1 MLLFVLLGI
10 AVLVL
15 ALAVVVLLPIL
26 THQSAGESG
35 QELPDG
41 YVSET
46 SAEGADGR
54 ARSLEVIRADGSGDD
69 LSDLQAGERIVVRGE
84 GFDAGI
90 GIYVGFCAI
99 PEEPGEKPRPCLGG
113 IPDQGGE
120 ASAEDEEPGAS
131 AWVTDDWAWRA
142 FATQRYDDAERGAF
156 EVVLTVPEASEEGID
171 CTEQRCA
178 IATRADHT
186 AGSDR
191 VQDLLLP
198 VAYASDE

>member
-1 MLLFVLLGI
+1 MLLIVLLVV

-15 ALAVVVLLPIL
+15 GAVAAVLVPIL
-26 THQSAGESG
+26 THRSAGDSG
-35 QELPDG
+35 QELPEG
-41 YVSET
+41 YATET

-54 ARSLEVIRADGSGDD
+54 QRTLTVERETGGDLSSLEP
-69 LSDLQAGERIVVRGE
+69 GERIVVRGD

-99 PEEPGEKPRPCLGG
+99 PEEAGEKPTPCLGG
-113 IPDQGGE
+113 IPEQDGDG
-120 ASAEDEEPGAS
+120 AGANAEPGAS

-142 FATQRYDDAERGAF
+142 FATDRYEDRERGAF
-156 EVVLTVPEASEEGID
+156 EIELTVPAPTQDGLD
-171 CTEQRCA
+171 CREQRCA

-198 VAYASDE
+198 FVYAGE